1 VFQPELNQPWEPECK
16 DIIKQGQ
23 MQMHLFGGDCK
34 TYWYVQTLDSLDTHT
49 HSLSLCLTRSP
60 SLTLSHSFSL
70 SL

>member
-34 TYWYVQTLDSLDTHT
+34 TYWYVQTLDSHTHT
-49 HSLSLCLTRSP
+49 HSL